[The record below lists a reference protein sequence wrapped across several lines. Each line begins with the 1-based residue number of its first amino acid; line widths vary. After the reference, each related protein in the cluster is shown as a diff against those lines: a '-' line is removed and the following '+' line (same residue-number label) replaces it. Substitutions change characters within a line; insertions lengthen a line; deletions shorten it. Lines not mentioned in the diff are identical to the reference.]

1 MRANSFVSFIV
12 NKYDD
17 ITKEK
22 QTRRSKNLNNNISS
36 SEDNTVVRKSG
47 SN

>member
-17 ITKEK
+17 ITKEE
-22 QTRRSKNLNNNISS
+22 QTRRSKNNNISS
-36 SEDNTVVRKSG
+36 SEDNIVVRKSG